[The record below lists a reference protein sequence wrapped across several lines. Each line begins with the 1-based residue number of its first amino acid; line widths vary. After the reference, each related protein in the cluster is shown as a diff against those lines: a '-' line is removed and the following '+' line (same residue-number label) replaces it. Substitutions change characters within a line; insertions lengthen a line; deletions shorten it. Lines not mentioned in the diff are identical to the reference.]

1 MKILQSQFRARAIC
15 LAFFIVCA
23 CLLMGCATGSGIPSN
38 AEPTSFFRDHLFA
51 PPQVKID
58 AKEVFA
64 VNDAMRRYLREDIG
78 RQLRMEGKQRGL
90 YDALYAKTQLKL
102 EYDAVKTLTAAEAFE
117 SRNGNCLSLV
127 ILAAALAKQI
137 DVPVYFHRVIVEDT
151 WSRHGGIHFASGHV
165 NITFGRPSTAFRVIS
180 SESDLLM
187 IDFVPHNPAFRIR
200 ATNIGEETIVAMY
213 MNNRA
218 AETLATGNTNDAY
231 WWARAAVLQDAS
243 FLSSYNTLGVIY
255 NRLGQRA
262 DAERVLLHVLAH
274 EPQNLQAMSNL
285 ILVLNETGRAEE
297 SNRWRTQLAKLQPDP
312 PFRSLNLGIA
322 AMRGGDFREAKALFK
337 REVSVN
343 YYSSEAHY
351 WLANALMALGETK
364 DARAHLD
371 IAAQSSTNR
380 RDAEIYQGKLAKL
393 KTAGRVGSGVFN
405 P

>member
-1 MKILQSQFRARAIC
+1 MKTLQSQCRTNGKYS
-15 LAFFIVCA
+15 AFAFACA
-23 CLLMGCATGSGIPSN
+23 CLLAGCATGGGTPSS
-38 AEPTSFFRDHLFA
+38 AEATSFFRDHLFA

-64 VNDAMRRYLREDIG
+64 VNDAMRRYLRDDIG

-102 EYDAVKTLTAAEAFE
+102 EYDAVKTLTASEAFE

-165 NITFGRPSTAFRVIS
+165 NVTFGRPSTAFRVIS
-180 SESDLLM
+180 QASDLLT
-187 IDFVPHNPAFRIR
+187 IDFVPPSPNHRAHAFSV
-200 ATNIGEETIVAMY
+200 GEETILAMY
-213 MNNRA
+213 LNNRA

-255 NRLGQRA
+255 NRRGHHA
-262 DAERVLLHVLAH
+262 DAERVLMHVLAH
-274 EPQNLQAMSNL
+274 EPQNLQTMSNL
-285 ILVLNETGRAEE
+285 ILVLDETGRAEAA
-297 SNRWRTQLAKLQPDP
+297 NRWRTQLAKLQPDP

-322 AMRGGDFREAKALFK
+322 AMRSGDFRAAKTLFK

-351 WLANALMALGETK
+351 WLANALMALGEIK

-393 KTAGRVGSGVFN
+393 KTAGRVGNSVFS